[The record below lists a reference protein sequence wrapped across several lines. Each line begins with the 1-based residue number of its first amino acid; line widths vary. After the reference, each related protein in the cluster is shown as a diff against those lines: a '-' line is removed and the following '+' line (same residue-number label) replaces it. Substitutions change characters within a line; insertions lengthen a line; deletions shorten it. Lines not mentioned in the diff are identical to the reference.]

1 MLKVTEITSTEPTTT
16 GWSIEIGINEAN
28 TLHELRNSVLADL
41 NSRAEN
47 KRKYLTDEEKVRL
60 LKVLYALTCQMFTSS
75 NAFENIDISHLLEGG
90 TNLVNCQFK

>member
-16 GWSIEIGINEAN
+16 GWSIEIGITEAN

-47 KRKYLTDEEKVRL
+47 KRKYLTDEDKMKL

-75 NAFENIDISHLLEGG
+75 NAFENTDVSHLLKSD
-90 TNLVNCQFK
+90 TNLYSLPV

>member
-16 GWSIEIGINEAN
+16 GWSIEIGITEAN

-47 KRKYLTDEEKVRL
+47 KRKYLTDEEKMKL

-75 NAFENIDISHLLEGG
+75 NAFENTDVSHLLKSD
-90 TNLVNCQFK
+90 TNLYALPV

>member
-16 GWSIEIGINEAN
+16 GWSIEIGITEAN

-41 NSRAEN
+41 NSRAEK
-47 KRKYLTDEEKVRL
+47 KRKYLTDEEKMKL

-75 NAFENIDISHLLEGG
+75 NAFENTDVSHLLESD
-90 TNLVNCQFK
+90 TNLYKLPA